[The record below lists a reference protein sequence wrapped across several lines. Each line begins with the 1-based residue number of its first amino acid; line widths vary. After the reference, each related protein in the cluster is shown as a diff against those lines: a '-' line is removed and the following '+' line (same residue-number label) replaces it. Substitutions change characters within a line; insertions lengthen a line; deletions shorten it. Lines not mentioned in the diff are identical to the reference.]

1 MSKIIHNYSNSDD
14 DSKPPIIKAIGSL
27 LIILPVGEGFRNK
40 LSFFRW
46 RCNLNACVLT
56 YDIHMI
62 YSVKTQP
69 YDIMKYMHYMK
80 SGYGSYFQYYNELT
94 D

>member
-1 MSKIIHNYSNSDD
+1 M
-14 DSKPPIIKAIGSL
+14 AIGSL

-80 SGYGSYFQYYNELT
+80 SGDGSYFQYYDELT